1 MSNLFKV
8 GDEVILKE
16 NFKDC
21 ESVYNRENSLAV
33 IENMY
38 KSVGVKLTIKKKHTD
53 YPMLYKV
60 NEVRG
65 IASGYWFHENWF
77 EYYEEPF
84 ELELEIGDFLV

>member
-16 NFKDC
+16 NFEDC

-38 KSVGVKLTIKKKHTD
+38 KSVGVKLTIYEKHID

-60 NEVRG
+60 NKIIG

-77 EYYEEPF
+77 ELYEEPF
-84 ELELEIGDFLV
+84 ELEIGDFLV